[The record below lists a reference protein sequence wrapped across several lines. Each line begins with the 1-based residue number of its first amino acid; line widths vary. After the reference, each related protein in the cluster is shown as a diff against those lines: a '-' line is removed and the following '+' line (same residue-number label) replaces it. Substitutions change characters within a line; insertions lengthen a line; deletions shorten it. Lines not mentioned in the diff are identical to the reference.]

1 MAAHTWRGCVLPDDL
16 LYAVNHH
23 VWVHSAADEVV
34 LGMTDVAQTLEGR
47 LVQVTWREPGARLRT
62 G

>member
-1 MAAHTWRGCVLPDDL
+1 MLPDDL